1 MAYPI
6 STNPKWRCHCGKTVF
21 FYLLGKQWGE
31 PTKLWISPQN
41 EGLGNQIE
49 IRKTNKQHEDN
60 HLSAVGSYEH
70 LLGIFPAGNIH
81 EDFNS
86 CTCASEAKR
95 PCGLCPPESFC
106 PIGPEIFKS
115 YSYAVPVAK
124 FCEAKKNAWELEAIL
139 HVFVVS
145 IWVCLNLG
153 QCEHLYI
160 IHWNKEYHFQRNS
173 FVDASYSL
181 RIIYSVAK
189 NTRHAIPTVYGI
201 IESTLS
207 PLHPQKYGIYKYS
220 Y

>member
-1 MAYPI
+1 MEV
-6 STNPKWRCHCGKTVF
+6 SLRKNCVF
-21 FYLLGKQWGE
+21 FLLGKQWGE

-41 EGLGNQIE
+41 EGLGNNQIE
-49 IRKTNKQHEDN
+49 IGKNNKQHEDN
-60 HLSAVGSYEH
+60 HLSEVGSYEH

-124 FCEAKKNAWELEAIL
+124 FCEAKKDAWELEAIL
-139 HVFVVS
+139 HGFLVS

-153 QCEHLYI
+153 QCEHLYR
-160 IHWNKEYHFQRNS
+160 IHWNKGYHFQRNS